1 MLFYIYEV
9 LYCYFISFQKMY
21 SKECDHPEENVPGY
35 WRVGNYTKDSGW
47 VFSLSLEASNKSC
60 RLAVPVSGCRQM
72 IVLFRKTY
80 YARWILHSH
89 GWKAIKYNLLD
100 KNYTLEQHMN
110 ITINSTFYLNSTFYF
125 SLFIYVILDVALNSF
140 LKDTVIPIFTDGKIK
155 IWKDLLTG
163 PVSYNH

>member
-1 MLFYIYEV
+1 
-9 LYCYFISFQKMY
+9 MY
-21 SKECDHPEENVPGY
+21 SKEYDHPEENVPGY

-47 VFSLSLEASNKSC
+47 VFSLSLEASSKLC

-100 KNYTLEQHMN
+100 KNYALEQHMN

-125 SLFIYVILDVALNSF
+125 SLFIYVIFRCCSQQF
-140 LKDTVIPIFTDGKIK
+140 SKRYSHPHFYR
-155 IWKDLLTG
+155 W
-163 PVSYNH
+163 